1 MSFLNFIKDNFDRV
15 LSVDTEFRM
24 DETITI
30 PKKVVC
36 FCYEDVFTG
45 ETWEFWEH
53 DKPTNFGGHFDNER
67 NLIVCFNATAE
78 IGSFLNLH
86 HPLPKNIFDVFVEVK
101 RLYLDKRQRGKF
113 SLLDTAYSY
122 GCMDVMTKDEKDETR
137 DLIIYNESY
146 TAAQRAKI
154 LAYCMEDVRTTTRVF
169 KALIEDI
176 EKQNKLTTVD
186 DYERELW
193 QCMFRGASISCVA
206 RIEKNG
212 IPLDNHKLNLFNK
225 YWIEVKDKLILKYNK
240 DIDCF
245 DGTTFSHKKFED
257 LVVKKLGINN
267 WQRLHKS
274 GQLSTNKR
282 ILKDYSEKYPEIKL
296 LLEIRTL
303 QNMTKLKG
311 YQISFDG
318 RARTSLNMFGTVTG
332 RCTPSTAKFPFSTA
346 KWARNFIKPS
356 WGNILVY
363 MDYSQQEVAIQ
374 GYLSGDQNLIN
385 AYNKGDVYLETAKL
399 CKAVPDHATAT
410 THGETRD
417 IFKVLFLANSYG
429 AGDHWI
435 AEQIKTDVTT
445 ARSYRKLFKKIY
457 KKYFYW
463 IENFINNGFLYGR
476 MTTCYGWQRVLSSQT
491 KLNREG
497 KRVSI
502 RNSIQN
508 WPIQSHG
515 SEVLRQA
522 ILDLTDEGFKIVAP
536 VHDALLIEI
545 PKADRH
551 LIDYAQRLMV
561 DASMKVVGG
570 PIRVGTEIIEDNYVQ
585 LNKKGKPNKDQKMFD
600 DIFKEIENYVKLS
613 RPITPGQK
621 GLSIRCDVSV

>member
-1 MSFLNFIKDNFDRV
+1 MSFLNFIKDNFNRV

-24 DETITI
+24 DETKTI

-53 DKPTNFGGHFDNER
+53 DKPTNFEGHFDNDK
-67 NLIVCFNATAE
+67 NLIVCYNATAE

-86 HPLPKNIFDVFVEVK
+86 HPLPRNIFDVFVEVK

-137 DLIIYNESY
+137 DLIIYNTEYSDE
-146 TAAQRAKI
+146 QRSRI
-154 LAYCMEDVRTTTRVF
+154 LEYCMEDVRTTTRVF
-169 KALIEDI
+169 KALVQDI
-176 EKQNKLTTVD
+176 EKQNKLTTVN
-186 DYERELW
+186 DYKRELW
-193 QCMFRGASISCVA
+193 QCMFRGASISAVA
-206 RIEKNG
+206 KIEKNG
-212 IPLDNHKLNLFNK
+212 IPLDNHKLNLFNQH
-225 YWIEVKDKLILKYNK
+225 WIAVKDKLILKYNK

-245 DGTTFSHKKFED
+245 DGTTFSQKKFEN
-257 LVVKKLGINN
+257 LIVNKLGLVH
-267 WQRLHKS
+267 WPRLFKS

-282 ILKDYSEKYPEIKL
+282 ILKDYSEKYPEIKT

-311 YQISFDG
+311 YQISYDG

-385 AYNKGDVYLETAKL
+385 TYNRGDVYLETAKL
-399 CKAVPDHATAT
+399 CKMVPEYATDK
-410 THGETRD
+410 THGTERD
-417 IFKVLFLANSYG
+417 IVKVLFLANSYG
-429 AGDHWI
+429 AGDQWV
-435 AEQIKTDVTT
+435 AEQMKKDVTT
-445 ARSYRKLFKKIY
+445 ARHYRKLFRKIY
-457 KKYFYW
+457 KKYFNW
-463 IENFINNGFLYGR
+463 IDTFINNGFLYGK
-476 MTTCYGWQRVLSSQT
+476 MSTCFGWQRVLSSQT

-522 ILDLTDEGFKIVAP
+522 ILDLTDEGFKIIAP

-545 PKADRH
+545 PKPDRH

-570 PIRVGTEIIEDNYVQ
+570 PIRVGVEIIENNYVQ
-585 LNKKGKPNKDQKMFD
+585 LNKKGEPNKDQKMFE
-600 DIFKEIENYVKLS
+600 DIFKEIENYIKLN

-621 GLSIRCDVSV
+621 GLPIRCDLSV